1 MPKTVNKVVYAK
13 PFAMR
18 WDAGDVW
25 LLAAEWNQDYID
37 EVCLF
42 PQGRQ
47 DDQVDAS
54 ATAFHEL
61 ASASGESVDGE
72 RDTGDWL
79 ARGRVAGGDAPAH
92 LLGPRSTLTGRSVVE

>member
-1 MPKTVNKVVYAK
+1 MSDCWNGSTTRACPKTVNKVVYAK

-25 LLAAEWNQDYID
+25 LLQGEWNQDYID
-37 EVCLF
+37 ELCLF
-42 PQGRQ
+42 PQGRK

-61 ASASGESVDGE
+61 AAHPVSQL
-72 RDTGDWL
+72 T
-79 ARGRVAGGDAPAH
+79 VAEI
-92 LLGPRSTLTGRSVVE
+92 L